1 MLYFEVFLLLKNVE
15 QLHKEQ
21 RVDYFYV
28 RQSISS
34 ILMDWAS
41 ICSCS
46 KSSQIRFYSCANKC
60 WYRTKSVS
68 VCPSLIL
75 RRPRSFAVPFAS
87 LGREAKGTTNDLGC
101 LRITRLCM
109 PTLWHRKGT
118 AKGHFLERGLLLA
131 QDLWKIWCCE
141 VLWSWK
147 PETGK
152 NCPDRWSYNCCAIC
166 WHAS

>member
-41 ICSCS
+41 ICSS
-46 KSSQIRFYSCANKC
+46 FKSSQIRFYSCANKC

-87 LGREAKGTTNDLGC
+87 SERDRERPRTSENQAMYAHIVTQERTLLGERTIVGPRSVKDAVKFYDPENLS
-101 LRITRLCM
+101 LRADKIK
-109 PTLWHRKGT
+109 LW
-118 AKGHFLERGLLLA
+118 
-131 QDLWKIWCCE
+131 
-141 VLWSWK
+141 
-147 PETGK
+147 
-152 NCPDRWSYNCCAIC
+152 Y
-166 WHAS
+166 